1 MEEIKLLHLICNL
14 LFFLIF
20 FSKKVI
26 LNNPD
31 YQFLSNLVQDIS
43 DEGPSKKKKEKIILK
58 VIIRNKLYFY
68 FLMK

>member
-1 MEEIKLLHLICNL
+1 MEEIKLLLLICNL

-43 DEGPSKKKKEKIILK
+43 DEGPSKKKRGKNNSESD
-58 VIIRNKLYFY
+58 NK
-68 FLMK
+68 K

>member
-43 DEGPSKKKKEKIILK
+43 DEGPSKKKRGKNNSEGD
-58 VIIRNKLYFY
+58 NK
-68 FLMK
+68 K